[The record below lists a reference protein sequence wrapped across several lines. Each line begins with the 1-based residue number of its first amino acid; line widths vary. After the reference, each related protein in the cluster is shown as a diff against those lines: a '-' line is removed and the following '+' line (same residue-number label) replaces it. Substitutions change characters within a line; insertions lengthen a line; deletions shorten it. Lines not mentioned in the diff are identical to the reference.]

1 MAKRNRGKHPND
13 DKYFCK
19 KWLPIFTEAVD
30 DHSYLLSRGYAANSA
45 LQIVG
50 NRYKLNKR
58 QRQAIPRISA
68 PAESIISRKKNA
80 CFLKDLKHQTVIID
94 GFNLL
99 ILLESA
105 MSGAFIFKGRDG
117 TYRDIASVHGSY
129 KRVQKTEEAI
139 LLIGKILQ
147 KQKVKSV
154 KWLLDKPVSN
164 SGRLKSML
172 LQIAEANHFQWE
184 VELLFNPD
192 KALAESKDIV
202 VSSDGW
208 ILDRAERWFNLGKI
222 LIEKHLKDV
231 NIFEV

>member
-13 DKYFCK
+13 DKYFGK
-19 KWLPIFTEAVD
+19 KWIPIFKEAVD
-30 DHSYLLSRGYAANSA
+30 DHSYLLTRGYSPNSA

-58 QRQAIPRISA
+58 QRQALPRISA
-68 PAESIISRKKNA
+68 SADAIISRKKNC
-80 CFLKDLKHQTVIID
+80 CFLKDLKHQTVVID

-117 TYRDIASVHGSY
+117 TYRDIASVHGFY
-129 KRVQKTEEAI
+129 KRVQHTRDAI
-139 LLIGKILQ
+139 LLVGKILQ

-172 LQIAEANHFQWE
+172 LEIAEANQFNWE

-192 KALAESKDIV
+192 KALTKSKHIV
-202 VSSDGW
+202 ISSDGW
-208 ILDRAERWFNLGKI
+208 ILDRAKRWFNLGKI
-222 LIEKHLKDV
+222 LIEKHLNEV
-231 NIFEV
+231 NIFDV